1 MDSLLSNP
9 SRRQPP
15 RWQRG
20 LRWLLLASSSG
31 VGMLL
36 VVILGID
43 LWISLQARDRLAN
56 HVQALRPATYAV
68 VLGTAKYYSAGVNPF
83 YQARMAATA
92 KLYHSG
98 LIEQL
103 IASGDHSTP
112 FYNEPG
118 MMLEDLV
125 LLGIPEQ
132 VILRDGGGIR
142 TLQSVVRL
150 DSEFGQ
156 TDVIIISQRFHLER
170 ALYLAQAAGISA
182 QGFVAE
188 DPPWRW
194 YWKVRVRE
202 VFARLSAVLDIHLLE
217 RV

>member
-1 MDSLLSNP
+1 MDAGWVNTKQRHGSL
-9 SRRQPP
+9 
-15 RWQRG
+15 WQR
-20 LRWLLLASSSG
+20 WLKATMLACVSG
-31 VGMLL
+31 VMMLVL
-36 VVILGID
+36 AILAID
-43 LWISLQARDRLAN
+43 LWISLQARDRLATQ
-56 HVQALRPATYAV
+56 VQALRPATYAV
-68 VLGTAKYYSAGVNPF
+68 VLGTAKYYSSGVNPF

-92 KLYHSG
+92 ELYHSG
-98 LIEQL
+98 MIEQV

-125 LLGIPEQ
+125 LLDVPEQ

-142 TLQSVVRL
+142 TLHSVRRL

-170 ALYLAQAAGISA
+170 ALFIAQSAGIAA

-188 DPPWRW
+188 DPPFRW
-194 YWKVRVRE
+194 YWRVRLRE
-202 VFARLSAVLDIHLLE
+202 IFARLSAMMDVYVLE
-217 RV
+217 RI